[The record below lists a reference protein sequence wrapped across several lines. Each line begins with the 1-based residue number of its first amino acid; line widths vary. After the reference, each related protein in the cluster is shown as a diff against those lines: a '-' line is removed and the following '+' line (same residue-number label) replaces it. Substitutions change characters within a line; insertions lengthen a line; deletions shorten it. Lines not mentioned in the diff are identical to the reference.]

1 MISSRPPSPN
11 STSLNPPCNPS
22 LSDTSPRSRIRPFT
36 KIEPCADPPPQRTRS
51 RRRKHKKKK
60 NWRRQTRKHDPE
72 VGNAFKFES
81 GSKVRRASVS
91 LPPLQFQLPLRSC
104 IRFCTEAA
112 RKIQERWTGERNDE
126 EREQSSSSL
135 SLLFSPSPS
144 LYPQLPPSRPQL
156 NRIHPSLSLSL
167 PLLCNGLPN
176 QWKGTEKNKETSKRI
191 ISLFAHRSE
200 NILRSSLHVPQ
211 FSINALLYT
220 NSHKNNNK

>member
-1 MISSRPPSPN
+1 M
-11 STSLNPPCNPS
+11 
-22 LSDTSPRSRIRPFT
+22 
-36 KIEPCADPPPQRTRS
+36 
-51 RRRKHKKKK
+51 
-60 NWRRQTRKHDPE
+60 
-72 VGNAFKFES
+72 
-81 GSKVRRASVS
+81 S

-167 PLLCNGLPN
+167 SPFCATDCLISGRGQKRTKKLPRGLSP
-176 QWKGTEKNKETSKRI
+176 
-191 ISLFAHRSE
+191 
-200 NILRSSLHVPQ
+200 SSLT
-211 FSINALLYT
+211 ALRIFFGPAFT
-220 NSHKNNNK
+220 FPNSQLMHYYILIVIKIIINNNMTNFGGSRSAATLSKGDYRRTR